1 MDLPATYYGPLDRKN
16 PVLIGF
22 KRETESFITLMK
34 QITSTTSRDSSS
46 FAKGIKSLVDMRKK
60 YKHRLPERFY
70 QEHLLQLG
78 DILCGFKLYQL
89 ALWQGYSLY
98 LLEWSSVQITD
109 ITDVDHFMAC
119 YFPEGLDLDQGTVAM
134 KCRAMLGCA
143 TCMFE
148 EVKKCCTFSEKG
160 LCKLLKVLNFI
171 RIMMQ
176 AFQQHEHL
184 FRHMYE
190 GSLSIYNLCRYLM
203 TMNRSEQALEYLL
216 WASICLELS
225 VPLMTARYL
234 PLIATLYCSVC
245 QCYSDNQT
253 EEQAEGFAK
262 RALGKI
268 NELAKLEEPTDAT
281 SKAYREA
288 SVKLAVFVFKGTVFD
303 IKRRHV
309 AMLRGKTK
317 STLKDIPNAP
327 WPRNPTEQMLTGQF
341 DCIAGQFLGILEAL
355 WDSSTRPLQ
364 MKLPD
369 DANLLEVVLEL
380 LSAGMSILSGFII
393 TSEQKCDDYQHLSPN
408 MLTSASTQTDLV
420 ITGENKVSVMSAVR
434 FIKLLFKYKQPEA
447 FRELAKEMLHYLSGV
462 EGQPFRR
469 AERELALLHSFN
481 NLPLP
486 QRDNPKEDEQDG
498 NNRKTTQRFFSPM
511 SNELVGLVDAL
522 RLSIGGSDPGLQPD
536 TDLVSDTLVF
546 LWRKLKTIMQS
557 HYLEAPESP
566 LDQEKMDG
574 YDKWLWCLS
583 VLCEAALVCE
593 LANVDCILTAE
604 MILTLGK
611 QLERAADR
619 TNRTEG
625 SAGEGCDD
633 VRPGSFSLLEKSSTV
648 LLKKACEVTKKG
660 LEALAKGVS
669 ALIPRD
675 HSAVADAACMQK
687 CIPLHPPSASSTPSA
702 DQKGTAENI
711 VKAEE
716 EKEPTGESE
725 NEGCHNQSL
734 FLVAKDLHLELSI
747 IYHKA
752 SVKLLLLN
760 EVAESDLLAGIKRNK
775 VSKAHFMIQKASVVH
790 SKGGANQS
798 STINGLL
805 EEASILL
812 EKAELEE
819 RKIYMASVK
828 NLAQKKDKRGA
839 GKNAPPPPILI
850 SRTDHSFTFAP
861 APYDLERRV
870 SWYQLC
876 GRAAQGANW
885 KVRLADCT
893 IPGTG
898 DMVPVVSGECLLR
911 VEGLQPN
918 QKYVFAVAAYDR
930 QGTLVGNTIGDTTL
944 PVLACMPA
952 PLLSSWAHL
961 AQVAFQTEQH
971 AVATRACRKLRGHYT
986 EPDGLSRSER
996 NRFASI
1002 GLHKETLQHSSPH
1015 LCQMFLTVIF
1025 TETERNIQQAS
1036 LHWDSF
1042 SDGGP
1047 FIWEQEARLAECERM
1062 LLAVDLAIYA
1072 NDGGSALRAVVT
1084 CYRLLAPLIYHQITS
1099 DPVVQVLRKC
1109 LVVLEENSSL
1119 LKQGWGGN
1127 STESLLRMVAC
1138 ITNYLS
1144 KVLRGFREY
1153 QSAAAVLD
1161 CGRGLLQEV
1170 FDAHF
1175 KVRRLSCQAGSDK
1188 VSTQAVDDGQK
1199 KISHQIKALHVKN
1212 IVAEAE
1218 PNRDNEVG
1226 PSLVTIEDPTVLYH
1240 LFSSCTLQDTYERV
1254 MLLRRKKYFLEFAAL
1269 LLQRTMEEGSAELM
1283 LDWGQSILQVL
1294 SRRDEILGLAPKKV
1308 QENSNSKR
1316 GGNPVATK
1324 KSETPQVNIKH
1335 THHAEHTIPPTH
1347 EEIRKKLRKKLP
1359 RSLLRNLRTNREMRV
1374 VDNLLSMMSTVV
1386 QRHKKQVH
1394 LRNLIAD
1401 ERAWRSVIN
1410 YWMAMAYLVQFYQ
1423 GLEPMPGGQLEQRY
1437 SELDPRWFSL
1447 AYSGVLM
1454 RKDALPSSENEVELK
1469 RESNLRDDAMTPKSA
1484 RTQKEAVRKDVSGAK
1499 EISDEREASCQSA
1512 EQHTE
1517 TQMSGSD
1524 LLLSSVKNAALYLR
1538 RAMVLAHRGHHW
1550 TALQYAC
1557 QTLWDQNLKLSTMIQ
1572 QIALRET
1579 SPPVT
1584 ADQLHVIFTPLLVLA
1599 TDLMLDMLD
1608 KLQIWS
1614 LYDLDSTLEELESRL
1629 HFSAPLDDCFL
1640 VDLRWVRT
1648 LVMHSLEQLHNCG
1661 KWETLAHF
1669 ALLYNSYTRERYALI
1684 ILPLLVHSQR
1694 KLLERISSFGGPA
1707 VPQPHHVQTQNTTG
1721 KKITNRSYAG
1731 CQLLSG
1737 WTRYPAKKQPIHKQT
1752 AQTKS
1757 SPKDAL
1763 SLKVSEMQLSMSLVC
1778 VPLDVEDTLSC
1789 RREALGKRPH
1799 PLQVLQHSRS
1809 LLVQLLA
1816 CTQPFRK
1823 QSERKRN
1830 SCETRCR
1837 RSPGFA
1843 AQLPRSQGRG
1853 LSRPASQVSFSPAVL
1868 SSPNLLPDDLCEED
1882 FSAPKAIYCL
1892 PIGLNSIP
1900 TVAAAYA
1907 NSIKYLQPNGHD
1919 SLKVLAL
1926 HEKGNLHYYA
1936 GNLSAAHSCWSKAV
1950 DRAFRSSRVIQEWD
1964 GGACGSG
1971 SSQDAVKQAGIWGC
1985 LQGAVLT
1992 AKIAR
1997 FVSTSDIGERTK
2009 CCLLS
2014 AHFFKCVL
2022 GCSMAH
2028 PRTDLQYSS
2037 YAIGDELF
2045 PGVDLFSE
2053 PHRLQ
2058 VGATVTSLHFVC
2070 HWLFAT
2076 GYHMTLLPILA
2087 LYLHLV
2093 VPVCR
2098 DVRRTAEAKI
2108 LKVRALTELC
2118 MFTEAIAE
2126 AVQFTQGAD
2135 VILPSGLRIAKP
2147 GPQPVRTFCTNK
2159 SLPDNVEALEDL
2171 INCDFT
2177 SEVCTLYGRTLCSR
2191 FNLARIQ
2198 LILAISKS
2206 QPGCPESDSEESCAN
2221 TQSREMDTEHDEQER
2236 LETQGSGPEA
2246 EEQKRVTFCIG
2257 KEKSPKRI
2265 KYLLLEGASTLL
2277 SSTWQQL
2284 TSHTCSEAEKLE
2296 LTVEFNFLK
2305 ANIFLQ
2311 QGNFA
2316 LSSEI
2321 AISSLELLQTSPVIV
2336 RQCPPDSEQDTRDCS
2351 ESNSLDGDCPRVVE
2365 ARERIGALLW
2375 LRCRLTLVQS
2385 LAANIP
2391 ASAAFFPG
2399 NNVNEEIA
2407 RLIQEGLDE
2416 CVQWGDQ
2423 DIQALLMV
2431 EAAELEAKRGRID
2444 QGIAMLQKAVNRL
2457 SERSYMSPG
2466 SVLTLTRATLL
2477 LSDLR
2482 KAQSTSLLQLTQ
2494 KLLEKQLCLFDQ
2506 SVKLLDGNLSF
2517 SPPGPRNIYLPYLDM
2532 LKKVTVAIGS
2542 VLNLGNMEEPGQSS
2556 MPSKSLH
2563 RSNKTRRDSQEVSPL
2578 SDKSS

>member
-16 PVLIGF
+16 PVLSGF

-34 QITSTTSRDSSS
+34 QVTSTTGRDGSS
-46 FAKGIKSLVDMRKK
+46 FAKGIKLLADIRKK

-89 ALWQGYSLY
+89 ALWHGYSLH
-98 LLEWSSVQITD
+98 LLHWSSVPITD

-119 YFPEGLDLDQGTVAM
+119 YFPEGLDLDPGTVAM
-134 KCRAMLGCA
+134 KCHAMLGCA
-143 TCMFE
+143 TCIFE
-148 EVKKCCTFSEKG
+148 EVKRCCTFSEKG
-160 LCKLLKVLNFI
+160 LCKLLKVLNFL

-184 FRHMYE
+184 CWQMYE
-190 GSLSIYNLCRYLM
+190 GASSIYNLCRYLM

-225 VPLMTARYL
+225 VPLMTAKYL

-245 QCYSDNQT
+245 QCYFDNQT

-288 SVKLAVFVFKGTVFD
+288 SVKLAVFVFKRTVFD
-303 IKRRHV
+303 IERRPE
-309 AMLRGKTK
+309 AMQKDKTK

-327 WPRNPTEQMLTGQF
+327 WPRNPTEQMLTSQF

-364 MKLPD
+364 MTLPD
-369 DANLLEVVLEL
+369 DAKLLEVVLEL
-380 LSAGMSILSGFII
+380 LSAGMSILSG
-393 TSEQKCDDYQHLSPN
+393 TSEQKCDDYQRLSPN

-420 ITGENKVSVMSAVR
+420 ITGENKVSVTSAVR
-434 FIKLLFKYKQPEA
+434 FIKLLFKHKQPEA
-447 FRELAKEMLHYLSGV
+447 FRELTKEMLHYLSGV

-486 QRDNPKEDEQDG
+486 QRDNPKEDEKDG
-498 NNRKTTQRFFSPM
+498 GERFFSSM
-511 SNELVGLVDAL
+511 SDELVGLVDAL
-522 RLSIGGSDPGLQPD
+522 RLSVCGSDPGLLPD
-536 TDLVSDTLVF
+536 TDLVFDTLVF
-546 LWRKLKTIMQS
+546 LWRKLKAILQS

-611 QLERAADR
+611 ELERAADR
-619 TNRTEG
+619 ADRTEG
-625 SAGEGCDD
+625 SAGEGCGD
-633 VRPGSFSLLEKSSTV
+633 VRPGSFPLLERSSTV

-660 LEALAKGVS
+660 LEALAEGVS

-675 HSAVADAACMQK
+675 PSAVTDAACMQK
-687 CIPLHPPSASSTPSA
+687 CVPLHPPSASSTPSA
-702 DQKGTAENI
+702 DQKGSAENI
-711 VKAEE
+711 VRAEE
-716 EKEPTGESE
+716 EKEPTGESK
-725 NEGCHNQSL
+725 NEGCHDESL
-734 FLVAKDLHLELSI
+734 FLVAKDLQLELSI

-775 VSKAHFMIQKASVVH
+775 VSKAHFMIQKASVEH
-790 SKGGANQS
+790 SKGGANRIS
-798 STINGLL
+798 AINGLL
-805 EEASILL
+805 KEASILL
-812 EKAELEE
+812 EKAELED
-819 RKIYMASVK
+819 RKLYMASVK
-828 NLAQKKDKRGA
+828 NLTQDKDKRGA
-839 GKNAPPPPILI
+839 GEKAPPPPILI

-861 APYDLERRV
+861 AAYDLERRV

-885 KVRLADCT
+885 KVRLADCS

-911 VEGLQPN
+911 AEGLQPN
-918 QKYVFAVAAYDR
+918 QKYVFAVAAYDG
-930 QGTLVGNTIGDTTL
+930 QGTLVGDTIGDTTL

-971 AVATRACRKLRGHYT
+971 AVATRACRKLWGHYT
-986 EPDGLSRSER
+986 EPDGPSRSGER
-996 NRFASI
+996 NGLASI

-1015 LCQMFLTVIF
+1015 LCQMFLRVIF
-1025 TETERNIQQAS
+1025 AETERNIQQAS

-1047 FIWEQEARLAECERM
+1047 FLWEQEARLAECDRM
-1062 LLAVDLAIYA
+1062 LLAMDLAIYA
-1072 NDGGSALRAVVT
+1072 NDGGSALQAVVT
-1084 CYRLLAPLIYHQITS
+1084 CYRLLAPLIYHQIAS
-1099 DPVVQVLRKC
+1099 DPVVQVLRRC

-1127 STESLLRMVAC
+1127 STESLLHMVAC

-1170 FDAHF
+1170 FDAQ
-1175 KVRRLSCQAGSDK
+1175 KDRSLSCQAGSNK

-1199 KISHQIKALHVKN
+1199 KISHQLKALHVKN

-1218 PNRDNEVG
+1218 PNKDNEVA
-1226 PSLVTIEDPTVLYH
+1226 PSLVTTEDPTVLYH
-1240 LFSSCTLQDTYERV
+1240 LFSSCTLQDNYKHV
-1254 MLLRRKKYFLEFAAL
+1254 MQLKRKTYFLEFAAL
-1269 LLQRTMEEGSAELM
+1269 LLQRTVEEGGADLT

-1294 SRRDEILGLAPKKV
+1294 SRHDETLGLATKKE
-1308 QENSNSKR
+1308 QESSKSKR
-1316 GGNPVATK
+1316 GGNPVASK
-1324 KSETPQVNIKH
+1324 KSETPQI
-1335 THHAEHTIPPTH
+1335 APTH
-1347 EEIRKKLRKKLP
+1347 EELRKKLRKHLP
-1359 RSLLRNLRTNREMRV
+1359 RSLLRNLKTNREMRIV
-1374 VDNLLSMMSTVV
+1374 ENMLSMMSTVV
-1386 QRHKKQVH
+1386 QRHKKQVQ
-1394 LRNLIAD
+1394 LRNLKAD
-1401 ERAWRSVIN
+1401 ERAWRSAVN
-1410 YWMAMAYLVQFYQ
+1410 YWMAVAYLEQFYQ
-1423 GLEPMPGGQLEQRY
+1423 GLEPTPGGQQEQRY

-1454 RKDALPSSENEVELK
+1454 RKDSLLSSEDEVDLK
-1469 RESNLRDDAMTPKSA
+1469 RESSLRDDVLTPKSEK
-1484 RTQKEAVRKDVSGAK
+1484 TQEEAVRNDVPVAK
-1499 EISDEREASCQSA
+1499 EITDERKGSCKSA
-1512 EQHTE
+1512 AQHTE
-1517 TQMSGSD
+1517 TEMSGPD
-1524 LLLSSVKNAALYLR
+1524 LLLSSVKNAAIYLR

-1550 TALQYAC
+1550 TALQNAC
-1557 QTLWDQNLKLSTMIQ
+1557 QTLWDQNLRLSTTIQ

-1608 KLQIWS
+1608 KLQIWRF
-1614 LYDLDSTLEELESRL
+1614 YDLDSTLEELESGL
-1629 HFSAPLDDCFL
+1629 HFSAPLDDCFP

-1721 KKITNRSYAG
+1721 EKITNRSYAG

-1737 WTRYPAKKQPIHKQT
+1737 WTRNPEKPVRKKT
-1752 AQTKS
+1752 ARRKS
-1757 SPKDAL
+1757 SPKDAP

-1789 RREALGKRPH
+1789 HREALGKRPDT
-1799 PLQVLQHSRS
+1799 LQVLQHSRS

-1816 CTQPFRK
+1816 STQP
-1823 QSERKRN
+1823 
-1830 SCETRCR
+1830 C
-1837 RSPGFA
+1837 FA
-1843 AQLPRSQGRG
+1843 AQLPRGQGRG

-1868 SSPNLLPDDLCEED
+1868 SSPDLLPDDPCEED
-1882 FSAPKAIYCL
+1882 FGAPNAIYCR
-1892 PIGLNSIP
+1892 PISLNSTP

-1907 NSIKYLQPNGHD
+1907 NSIKYLQPDGHD

-1950 DRAFRSSRVIQEWD
+1950 DCAFHSSRVIQEWD
-1964 GGACGSG
+1964 G
-1971 SSQDAVKQAGIWGC
+1971 SSQDAVKKAGIWGC
-1985 LQGAVLT
+1985 LLGAVLA
-1992 AKIAR
+1992 AKIAQ
-1997 FVSTSDIGERTK
+1997 FVSTPDIAERTK

-2014 AHFFKCVL
+2014 AHFLKCVL
-2022 GCSMAH
+2022 GCSMVH

-2045 PGVDLFSE
+2045 PGVNLFSE

-2058 VGATVTSLHFVC
+2058 VGATVASLHFVC
-2070 HWLFAT
+2070 HWLFAA
-2076 GYHMTLLPILA
+2076 GYHITLLPVLA

-2093 VPVCR
+2093 GPVCR
-2098 DVRRTAEAKI
+2098 DVQRTAEAKI

-2126 AVQFTQGAD
+2126 TVQFTQGAD

-2147 GPQPVRTFCTNK
+2147 DPQPVRTFCTNK

-2177 SEVCTLYGRTLCSR
+2177 SEVCTLYGDTLCSR

-2206 QPGCPESDSEESCAN
+2206 EPGCPESDSEESCAN
-2221 TQSREMDTEHDEQER
+2221 TQSREMDTKHGEQER

-2257 KEKSPKRI
+2257 KEKLSPKRI
-2265 KYLLLEGASTLL
+2265 KGLLLEGASTLL
-2277 SSTWQQL
+2277 SSAWQQL

-2321 AISSLELLQTSPVIV
+2321 AISSLTLLQTSPVIV
-2336 RQCPPDSEQDTRDCS
+2336 RQCPPGSEQDTRDCS
-2351 ESNSLDGDCPRVVE
+2351 ESSSLDGDCPRAVE

-2385 LAANIP
+2385 LAADIP
-2391 ASAAFFPG
+2391 ASAKFFPG

-2416 CVQWGDQ
+2416 CVRWGDR

-2431 EAAELEAKRGRID
+2431 EAAELEAKRGRRD
-2444 QGIAMLQKAVNRL
+2444 QSLAMLQKAVNLL
-2457 SERSYMSPG
+2457 SERSHMPPG

-2482 KAQSTSLLQLTQ
+2482 EARSTSLLQLTQ

-2506 SVKLLDGNLSF
+2506 SVKLVDGNLSF
-2517 SPPGPRNIYLPYLDM
+2517 SPPGPRNIYLPCLDM

-2542 VLNLGNMEEPGQSS
+2542 ILNLGNMQEPDQSS

-2563 RSNKTRRDSQEVSPL
+2563 RSNKTRRDSQKVSPL